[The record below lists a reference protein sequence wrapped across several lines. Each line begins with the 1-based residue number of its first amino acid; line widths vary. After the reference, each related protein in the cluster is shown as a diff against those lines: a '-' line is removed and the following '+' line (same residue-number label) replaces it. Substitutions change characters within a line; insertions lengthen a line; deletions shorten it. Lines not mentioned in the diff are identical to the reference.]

1 MKSNYG
7 LFNEHEDNGNLL
19 ILFKEDDVDTEEN
32 RDEVTILYKR
42 GQVVGY
48 AISNFIR
55 YAKIKYSGIVFL
67 PSKPLIDVIN
77 SVLENNGLDTLEFKK
92 QSGYIVK
99 SDDGVK
105 KVYALE
111 GTFLRDKTISK
122 GRFCT
127 YHDLYITSENE
138 NELIVIDE
146 DIKEGTD
153 FFQME
158 EK

>member
-1 MKSNYG
+1 MKTNYG

-19 ILFKEDDVDTEEN
+19 ILFDELNYDVEEN
-32 RDEVTILYKR
+32 RDEITIYYRR

-77 SVLENNGLDTLEFKK
+77 AVLENNGLDTLAFKK
-92 QSGYIVK
+92 QSGYVVK
-99 SDDGVK
+99 DKGVF
-105 KVYALE
+105 ALA

-127 YHDLYITSENE
+127 YHDLYITAENE
-138 NELIVIDE
+138 NDLIVIDE

>member
-1 MKSNYG
+1 MKTNYG

-19 ILFKEDDVDTEEN
+19 ILFASEDYDAEEN
-32 RDEVTILYKR
+32 RDEVTIFYKK

-92 QSGYIVK
+92 QSGYVVK
-99 SDDGVK
+99 LDGGIK

-127 YHDLYITSENE
+127 YFDLYITSENE
-138 NELIVIDE
+138 NDLIVIDE

>member
-19 ILFKEDDVDTEEN
+19 ILFSDEDYDVEEN
-32 RDEVTILYKR
+32 REEVSIYYRR

-48 AISNFIR
+48 GISNFIR

-67 PSKPLIDVIN
+67 PSMPLIDVIN
-77 SVLENNGLDTLEFKK
+77 SILENNGLDILEFKK
-92 QSGYIVK
+92 QSGYVVK
-99 SDDGVK
+99 TDKDVK
-105 KVYALE
+105 KVFALE

-127 YHDLYITSENE
+127 YHDLYITAENE
-138 NELIVIDE
+138 NDLIVIDE

>member
-1 MKSNYG
+1 MKTNYG

-19 ILFKEDDVDTEEN
+19 ILFNEDDFDTEVNEE
-32 RDEVTILYKR
+32 EVTIFYKC
-42 GQVVGY
+42 GEVVGY
-48 AISNFIR
+48 AIPNFIR

-77 SVLENNGLDTLEFKK
+77 SVLKNNNLETLEFKK
-92 QSGYIVK
+92 ESGYVVK
-99 SDDGVK
+99 TDENVK
-105 KVYALE
+105 KVYATE
-111 GTFLRDKTISK
+111 GTFLRDKTVSK
-122 GRFCT
+122 GRYCT
-127 YHDLYITSENE
+127 YYDLYIKSENE
-138 NELIVIDE
+138 NDLITIDE

>member
-19 ILFKEDDVDTEEN
+19 ILFSNEDYDVEEN
-32 RDEVTILYKR
+32 REEVSIYYRR

-48 AISNFIR
+48 GISNFIR

-67 PSKPLIDVIN
+67 PSMPLIDVIN
-77 SVLENNGLDTLEFKK
+77 SILENNGLDILEFKK
-92 QSGYIVK
+92 QSGYVVK
-99 SDDGVK
+99 TDKDVK
-105 KVYALE
+105 KVFALE

-127 YHDLYITSENE
+127 YHDLYITAENE
-138 NELIVIDE
+138 NDLIVIDE

>member
-1 MKSNYG
+1 MKTNYG

-19 ILFKEDDVDTEEN
+19 ILFASEDYDAEEN
-32 RDEVTILYKR
+32 RDEVTIFYKK

-92 QSGYIVK
+92 QSGYVVK
-99 SDDGVK
+99 LDGGIK

-127 YHDLYITSENE
+127 YYDLYITSENE
-138 NELIVIDE
+138 NDLIVIDE

>member
-1 MKSNYG
+1 MKTNYG

-19 ILFKEDDVDTEEN
+19 ILFASEDYDAEEN
-32 RDEVTILYKR
+32 RDEVTIFYKK

-77 SVLENNGLDTLEFKK
+77 SVLENNGLNTLEFKK
-92 QSGYIVK
+92 QSGYVVK
-99 SDDGVK
+99 QDGDIK

-127 YHDLYITSENE
+127 YYDLYITSENE
-138 NELIVIDE
+138 NDLIVIDE

>member
-1 MKSNYG
+1 MRTNYG

-19 ILFKEDDVDTEEN
+19 ILFNEEDFDTEVNEK
-32 RDEVTILYKR
+32 EVTIFYKR
-42 GQVVGY
+42 GEVVGY
-48 AISNFIR
+48 TIPNFIR

-77 SVLENNGLDTLEFKK
+77 SVLENNDLETLEFKK
-92 QSGYIVK
+92 ESGYVVK
-99 SDDGVK
+99 TDENVK
-105 KVYALE
+105 KVFALE

-122 GRFCT
+122 GRYCT
-127 YHDLYITSENE
+127 YYDLYIKSENE
-138 NELIVIDE
+138 NDLITIDE

-153 FFQME
+153 FIQME

>member
-1 MKSNYG
+1 MRTNYG

-19 ILFKEDDVDTEEN
+19 ILFSDADIDVEEN
-32 RDEVTILYKR
+32 REDVSIYYHR
-42 GQVVGY
+42 GQIVGY

-77 SVLENNGLDTLEFKK
+77 SVLENNGLETLEFKK

-138 NELIVIDE
+138 NDLIVIDE

>member
-77 SVLENNGLDTLEFKK
+77 SVLENNGLDILEFKK
-92 QSGYIVK
+92 KSGYIVK

>member
-1 MKSNYG
+1 MRTNYG

-19 ILFKEDDVDTEEN
+19 ILFKDDDFDVEEN
-32 RDEVTILYKR
+32 REEVTIFYKL
-42 GQVVGY
+42 GKVVGY
-48 AISNFIR
+48 AIPNFIR

-77 SVLENNGLDTLEFKK
+77 SVLENNNLDTLDFKK
-92 QSGYIVK
+92 ESGYVVK
-99 SDDGVK
+99 TDENVK
-105 KVYALE
+105 KVYASE

-122 GRFCT
+122 GRYCT
-127 YHDLYITSENE
+127 YYDLYIKSDNE
-138 NELIVIDE
+138 NDLITIDE

>member
-1 MKSNYG
+1 MRINYG

-19 ILFKEDDVDTEEN
+19 ILFKEEDFDVEKN
-32 RDEVTILYKR
+32 RKDVTVFYKR
-42 GQVVGY
+42 GEVVGY
-48 AISNFIR
+48 AIPNFIR

-77 SVLENNGLDTLEFKK
+77 SVLENNDLETLDFKK
-92 QSGYIVK
+92 ESGYVVK
-99 SDDGVK
+99 TDENTK
-105 KVYALE
+105 KVFALE

-122 GRFCT
+122 GRYCT
-127 YHDLYITSENE
+127 YYDLYIKSENE
-138 NELIVIDE
+138 SDLITIDE

>member
-19 ILFKEDDVDTEEN
+19 ILFAEEDFDTEEN
-32 RDEVTILYKR
+32 RDEVTIFYKR

-99 SDDGVK
+99 NDEGIK

-122 GRFCT
+122 GKFCT
-127 YHDLYITSENE
+127 YYDLYITSENE
-138 NELIVIDE
+138 NDLIVIDE